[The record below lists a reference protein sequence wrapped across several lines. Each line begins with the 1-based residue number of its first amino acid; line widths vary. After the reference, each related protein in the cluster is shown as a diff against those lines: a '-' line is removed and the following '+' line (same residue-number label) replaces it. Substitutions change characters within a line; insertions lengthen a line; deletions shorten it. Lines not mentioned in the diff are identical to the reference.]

1 MTPFVPLIVVGFMS
15 KKADD
20 MIIRRE
26 NQFPTFIRTLGTT
39 AALTSYSTARTL
51 KLLLVRD
58 FGILSRPVRGLY
70 AKLSVGADPQLCWS
84 NIASH
89 CGSEMIRIFGGIY
102 NATTFLGG
110 DPGEVGKMISRNMI
124 RMLIMRAQRI
134 QIANGIKSLILPL
147 HTIECVLLA
156 FMTSLLGILIRM
168 VNMGSGY
175 LDLFRAS
182 LEPRSVGLLFL
193 ILSVI
198 MAFGNAMAI
207 KIIDI
212 GSEYKFL
219 YYLSLLMIITGATWI
234 GVGFAAKL
242 IFSDLFKFAGFSP

>member
-1 MTPFVPLIVVGFMS
+1 
-15 KKADD
+15 
-20 MIIRRE
+20 
-26 NQFPTFIRTLGTT
+26 
-39 AALTSYSTARTL
+39 
-51 KLLLVRD
+51 
-58 FGILSRPVRGLY
+58 
-70 AKLSVGADPQLCWS
+70 
-84 NIASH
+84 
-89 CGSEMIRIFGGIY
+89 
-102 NATTFLGG
+102 
-110 DPGEVGKMISRNMI
+110 
-124 RMLIMRAQRI
+124 
-134 QIANGIKSLILPL
+134 
-147 HTIECVLLA
+147 
-156 FMTSLLGILIRM
+156 M

-182 LEPRSVGLLFL
+182 LEPSSVGLLFL